1 MIKIYEEDKM
11 KNFINFVTGT
21 LATALVYF
29 LGGWDI
35 ALQTLLIVI
44 VLDYITGICKA
55 IYNKKINSSVGLKGI
70 MKKVGYLII
79 VAVAVILDR
88 IAGNT
93 GAIRTL
99 VIYFFVANEGISIL
113 ENWGG
118 MSLPLPKK
126 LTDTL
131 EQLKYDNNPKNNSS
145 SSASLS
151 VISANTSSSINISLT
166 EYTVASF
173 PSGPKYISSS
183 LSYIAPL
190 PSSIYSYAFS
200 KHEHIYSPNVLGDI
214 SDKLCEPQ
222 YSHSPTILLFS

>member
-1 MIKIYEEDKM
+1 M

-118 MSLPLPKK
+118 MGLPLPQK

-131 EQLKYDNNPKNNSS
+131 EQLKNDNNPKN
-145 SSASLS
+145 
-151 VISANTSSSINISLT
+151 
-166 EYTVASF
+166 
-173 PSGPKYISSS
+173 G
-183 LSYIAPL
+183 
-190 PSSIYSYAFS
+190 
-200 KHEHIYSPNVLGDI
+200 
-214 SDKLCEPQ
+214 
-222 YSHSPTILLFS
+222 

>member
-1 MIKIYEEDKM
+1 M
-11 KNFINFVTGT
+11 KNFTNFITGT

-55 IYNKKINSSVGLKGI
+55 IYNKEINSSVGLKGI

-118 MSLPLPKK
+118 MGLPLPQK
-126 LTDTL
+126 LIDTL
-131 EQLKYDNNPKNNSS
+131 EQLKNDNNPKKR
-145 SSASLS
+145 
-151 VISANTSSSINISLT
+151 VM
-166 EYTVASF
+166 
-173 PSGPKYISSS
+173 
-183 LSYIAPL
+183 
-190 PSSIYSYAFS
+190 
-200 KHEHIYSPNVLGDI
+200 
-214 SDKLCEPQ
+214 
-222 YSHSPTILLFS
+222 

>member
-1 MIKIYEEDKM
+1 M
-11 KNFINFVTGT
+11 KNLINFVTGT

-55 IYNKKINSSVGLKGI
+55 VYNKKINSSVGLKGI
-70 MKKVGYLII
+70 MKKIGYLII

-118 MSLPLPKK
+118 MGLPLPQK

-131 EQLKYDNNPKNNSS
+131 EQLKNDNNPKN
-145 SSASLS
+145 
-151 VISANTSSSINISLT
+151 
-166 EYTVASF
+166 
-173 PSGPKYISSS
+173 G
-183 LSYIAPL
+183 
-190 PSSIYSYAFS
+190 
-200 KHEHIYSPNVLGDI
+200 
-214 SDKLCEPQ
+214 
-222 YSHSPTILLFS
+222 